1 MSLSTNV
8 SNLATRIATEI
19 KALRTLINGNAVDL
33 SALTTTAKS
42 NLVAAINEID
52 ANSGSSVAINDATTA
67 LDSVWSSSKTNGE
80 ISTAVNTLV
89 GGAGTALDT
98 LNELAL
104 ALGSDP
110 NFATTMTTAL
120 GNRVRVDV
128 DTQGLNATQQL
139 NARTN
144 IQAVG
149 LQAFIDYSASV
160 GPVDTNYV
168 AVFNAGLV

>member
-8 SNLATRIATEI
+8 SNLATRIATEV
-19 KALRTLINGNAVDL
+19 KTLRTMINGNAADL

-144 IQAVG
+144 IQAVA

>member
-104 ALGSDP
+104 ARGSDP

>member
-8 SNLATRIATEI
+8 SNLATRIATEV
-19 KALRTLINGNAVDL
+19 KTLRTMINGNAADL

-52 ANSGSSVAINDATTA
+52 ANSGSSTAINDAVTA
-67 LDSVWSSSKTNGE
+67 TDSVWSSSKTNGE
-80 ISTAVNTLV
+80 ISTTVNTLV
-89 GGAGTALDT
+89 GGAGAALDT

-110 NFATTMTTAL
+110 NFATTMTSAL

-149 LQAFIDYSASV
+149 VQTYSDYLTSV
-160 GPVDTNYV
+160 GAVDTDYV

>member
-8 SNLATRIATEI
+8 SNLATRIATEV
-19 KALRTLINGNAVDL
+19 KSLRTLINGNAADL

-52 ANSGSSVAINDATTA
+52 ANSNSSAIINDSVTAT
-67 LDSVWSSSKTNGE
+67 DSVWSSSKTDGS
-80 ISTAVNTLV
+80 ISTAVNSLV
-89 GGAGTALDT
+89 GGAGAALDT
-98 LNELAL
+98 LNELAN

-120 GNRVRVDV
+120 ANRVRVDV

-144 IQAVG
+144 IQSVG
-149 LQAFIDYSASV
+149 IQAFIDYSASV
-160 GPVDTNYV
+160 GAVDTDYV

>member
-8 SNLATRIATEI
+8 SNLATRIATEV
-19 KALRTLINGNAVDL
+19 KTLRTMINGNAADL